1 MKFISILFFTDI
13 DFSKPN
19 VSQDLPLNFNL
30 YFIFLKGE
38 KVSNNIV
45 ILSKYIFV
53 EVSGF
58 SSSVFNKSSQST

>member
-19 VSQDLPLNFNL
+19 VSQDLHLNFNL